1 MVEIIGTAASIVVE
15 KQIYNSVNKI
25 HQTKSITFK
34 KYLVFRDVARL
45 EKSVKKTRDYLQSSV
60 IITRKENKQTIRVRD
75 SLAGEEKLTQISTNL
90 CWQWLD
96 TVIIKSQN
104 SQHF

>member
-60 IITRKENKQTIRVRD
+60 IITGVTYMFPLRLIT
-75 SLAGEEKLTQISTNL
+75 
-90 CWQWLD
+90 
-96 TVIIKSQN
+96 
-104 SQHF
+104 